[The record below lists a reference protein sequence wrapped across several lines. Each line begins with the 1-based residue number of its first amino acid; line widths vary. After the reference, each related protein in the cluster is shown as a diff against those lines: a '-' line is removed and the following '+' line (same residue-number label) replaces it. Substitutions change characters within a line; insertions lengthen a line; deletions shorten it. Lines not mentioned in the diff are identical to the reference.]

1 MIAFCT
7 HCWAEINDALNVCP
21 RCQQNLTLDPRTYEQ
36 KLVAALEHPLPEAR
50 VRICWLIGENK
61 IQLAVPD
68 LMRIAED
75 DPDLFVRRAALEALA
90 ILRDPRAAPLLE
102 AMSKSNNRFLAAATR
117 RSLGVISSS
126 TGKESRHWKDPF
138 CPAR

>member
-7 HCWAEINDALNVCP
+7 HCWAEIDDALDVCP
-21 RCQQNLTLDPRTYEQ
+21 RCQQKLNLDPRTYEQ
-36 KLVAALEHPLPEAR
+36 KLVAALEHPLAEAR

-68 LMRIAED
+68 LMRIAEG

-90 ILRDPRAAPLLE
+90 VLRDPRAAPLLE
-102 AMSKSNNRFLAAATR
+102 AMSKSSNRFLAAAAQ
-117 RSLGVISSS
+117 RSLSAISSP
-126 TGKESRHWKDPF
+126 TGKDLQISKDPF
-138 CPAR
+138 CSVR